1 MPTNTFK
8 KATTDLVTNKVILT
22 IITLSHPD
30 PAWGED
36 INMVNNTTPITSNSV
51 LYTPYG
57 FSFIP
62 PSTSKTG
69 DPVARIEIEDVD
81 KILNAHFRSVNS
93 EVDIVISTILA
104 NDPDQI
110 ELGPHNFSII
120 SVNTSGAL
128 LTLSL
133 QQQTVLRNNLTGF
146 NMDVSYFPGLF
157 I

>member
-1 MPTNTFK
+1 MPSNTFK
-8 KATTDLVTNKVILT
+8 KAATDLVTNKVILT
-22 IITLSHPD
+22 IVTLSHPD
-30 PAWGED
+30 WAED
-36 INMVNNTTPITSNSV
+36 INMVDNTTPITSNSI

-57 FSFIP
+57 FNFIP
-62 PSTSKTG
+62 PSTSRAG
-69 DPVARIEIEDVD
+69 DPVARLEVEDID
-81 KILNAHFRSVNS
+81 KVLNANFRSVNS

-110 ELGPHNFSII
+110 ELGPHTFSII
-120 SVNTSGAL
+120 SVNTSGSL

-133 QQQTVLRNNLTGF
+133 QKQTVLRNNLTGF